1 MNEIATKIKDFFEKN
16 EWKYLFDEK
25 HSVFNFG
32 LSMGGN
38 LGSLDFY
45 IIVKDDS
52 YTVYAIL
59 NNKAE
64 LDNINQVAE
73 YLHRANYGLRVGNFE
88 LDYDD
93 GEIRYKNYVDADMV
107 EINEKNIMMS
117 IFIPAD
123 MFNKYGKGLLE
134 VIIGKATPKEMI
146 DIIESQKD
154 D

>member
-1 MNEIATKIKDFFEKN
+1 MNEIVKKIKDFFEKN
-16 EWKYLFDEK
+16 EWNYLFDEK
-25 HSVFNFG
+25 KSVFNFG
-32 LSMGGN
+32 LNMGGT

-45 IIVKDDS
+45 IVVKEDS

-64 LDNINQVAE
+64 LDKINQVAE

-93 GEIRYKNYVDADMV
+93 GEIRYKTYIDADFT
-107 EINEKNIMMS
+107 EITDKTIMMS
-117 IFIPAD
+117 IFIPGD

-134 VIIGKATPKEMI
+134 VMLGEANPKELI
-146 DIIESQKD
+146 DKIENQKD
-154 D
+154 K